1 MKSARRAILSNTR
14 LNSLRRGDSTT
25 YVTLI
30 YPYFHPHPDTSIFR
44 FPPLGLGYIAS
55 YLRKQGIS
63 VEIVDCTFLTQKQAL
78 NKIVDSKPKIIGI
91 QSMYSMRNKSLEL
104 AQLLREHCELL
115 VAGGALPTTQPDAFL
130 NDFDVVVVGEGER
143 TMLDLVNQFENG
155 GDFSQIRG
163 IAYKDKDTGQVKL
176 TSPRGLVADLD
187 DLPSPA
193 RDLFNNYSYKKYY
206 SGRFGYKTTAI
217 MTSRGCP
224 FACDFCSRPIF
235 GNEFRTRSASNV
247 ADEIENVISLGYN
260 RIWFA
265 DDCFTLNRRRL
276 IEVCDE
282 IIKRGL
288 KIGWEC
294 LSRVD
299 TLDSETAEKMKQ
311 AGCLRMFFGI
321 ESGNDSIL
329 RIMNKQITTKQ
340 AYNAT
345 QICKKKGIKAGAFF
359 ILGYPGEKD
368 ETILET
374 VNFASSLP
382 LDYLSFT
389 LPYPI
394 PGTPL
399 FERLRGKLVSEE
411 WEEPKNIQM
420 IKHKL
425 LFDSQVSELKM
436 KFAVIKGMIQFY
448 IRKYTGE
455 QGYAFIGRPFEEV
468 TDAVYNKMK

>member
-1 MKSARRAILSNTR
+1 V
-14 LNSLRRGDSTT
+14 TT
-25 YVTLI
+25 VTLV
-30 YPYFHPHPDTSIFR
+30 YPYFHPYADTSIFR

-55 YLRKQGIS
+55 YLKQHDIS

-78 NKIVDSKPKIIGI
+78 KKIFCSKPKIIGI

-104 AQLLREHCELL
+104 AKLLRDHCELL
-115 VAGGALPTTQPDAFL
+115 VAGGALPTTQPEAFL
-130 NDFDVVVVGEGER
+130 NDFNVAVIGEGEQ
-143 TMLDLVNQFENG
+143 TMLELVNQFENHG
-155 GDFSQIRG
+155 TLYQVKG
-163 IAYKDKDTGQVKL
+163 IAYRDKDTGQIKR
-176 TSPRGLVADLD
+176 TSPRDLVDDLD
-187 DLPSPA
+187 RLPPPS
-193 RDLFNNYSYKKYY
+193 RDLFENYSYKKYY

-224 FACDFCSRPIF
+224 FACDFCSRPVF
-235 GNEFRTRSASNV
+235 GNEFRARSASKV
-247 ADEIENVISLGYN
+247 ADEIEEVISLGYN

-265 DDCFTLNRRRL
+265 DDCFTLNRNRL
-276 IEVCDE
+276 IEFCEEV
-282 IIKRGL
+282 IKRGL

-299 TLDSETAEKMKQ
+299 TLDSETADKMKQ
-311 AGCLRMFFGI
+311 AGCARMFFGI

-329 RIMNKQITTKQ
+329 KIMRKQITTKQ
-340 AYNAT
+340 AYVAT
-345 QICKKKGIKAGAFF
+345 QLCKKKGIKAGAFF
-359 ILGYPGEKD
+359 ILGYPGENDK
-368 ETILET
+368 TILDT
-374 VNFASSLP
+374 VKFASSLP

-399 FERLRGKLVSEE
+399 FERLRGELVSEE

-425 LFDSQVSELKM
+425 LFDSQITELKL

-448 IRKYTGE
+448 TRKYLGE
-455 QGYAFIGRPFEEV
+455 KGYVFIGKPFEAV
-468 TDAVYNKMK
+468 TDVIYDKMS